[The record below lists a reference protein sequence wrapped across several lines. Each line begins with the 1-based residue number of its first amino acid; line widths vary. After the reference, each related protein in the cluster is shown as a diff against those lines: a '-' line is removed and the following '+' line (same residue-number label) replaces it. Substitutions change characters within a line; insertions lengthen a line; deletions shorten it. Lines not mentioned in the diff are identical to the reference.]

1 MITLEE
7 TITYQAQFQL
17 HRAISS
23 SRHNRS
29 APCASMV
36 RLVLFET
43 RKTYKCFGHI
53 YRKHKYMQQS
63 MSYSFRFKKEMSYS
77 SSRSKYIL
85 EIFRQITS
93 QASTFLFAGEVVVL
107 LRCLGFKCLIHKLK
121 CILFMMKCECS
132 KPTSF

>member
-29 APCASMV
+29 APCASME

-63 MSYSFRFKKEMSYS
+63 MSYS